1 MLNKLSEN
9 VFYIAGR
16 TNVGVITLS
25 KNECI
30 IIDSGIDE
38 DYGRKILKILSSNN
52 FKVKALINTHA
63 HADHIGGNKI
73 IYDRINVR
81 ICSSLGEKPFIEKPL
96 LEPLYLYSAY
106 PPKILRNKLFMADPT
121 PVYEILENDF
131 NNLKIIKLPGHSLDM
146 IGIVYENVAFI
157 ADSLFSKEILE
168 KHLIPYHL
176 NVKQALETIESLKKL
191 KNLIYLPS
199 HGAPIKNIE
208 ELIEINISAIMK
220 IRGFILNELSTN
232 PKRFDELI
240 KIIIRKTSSKINNI
254 GQYFLIK
261 SALLSYISWF
271 DEENLIEMSIIDGV
285 PMISLK

>member
-16 TNVGVITLS
+16 TNIGVITLS

-38 DYGRKILKILSSNN
+38 DYGRKILKVLSSNN
-52 FKVKALINTHA
+52 LKIKALINTHA

-73 IYDRINVR
+73 IYDRINVK
-81 ICSSLGEKPFIEKPL
+81 ICSSFGEKPFIENPL
-96 LEPLYLYSAY
+96 LEPLYLYSTY
-106 PPKILRNKLFMADPT
+106 PPKILRSKLFMADPT
-121 PVYEILENDF
+121 PVHEVLENDF

-157 ADSLFSKEILE
+157 ADALFSREILE
-168 KHLIPYHL
+168 KHSIPYHL
-176 NVKQALETIESLKKL
+176 NIKQALETIENLKKL

-199 HGAPIKNIE
+199 HGAPTENIE
-208 ELIEINISAIMK
+208 ELIEHNISAIMK
-220 IRGFILNELSTN
+220 IKNLIIEELSS
-232 PKRFDELI
+232 PKSIDELA
-240 KIIIRKTSSKINNI
+240 KIVIQKTLNKINNV

-271 DEENLIEMSIIDGV
+271 DEEKLIEISIVDNV
-285 PMISLK
+285 PIISLK